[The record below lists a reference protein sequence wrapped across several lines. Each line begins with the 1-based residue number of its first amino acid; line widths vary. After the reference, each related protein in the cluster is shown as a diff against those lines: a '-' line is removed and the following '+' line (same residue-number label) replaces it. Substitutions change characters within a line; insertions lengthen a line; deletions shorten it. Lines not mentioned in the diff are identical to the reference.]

1 MSGKGKKKGAKKKG
15 DDDGPD
21 QEEMAGILSSQVE
34 CLKQRLVLEQER
46 SNMSRSKE
54 DDIRQREV
62 ELANDLDDQKK
73 KTGMIVR
80 EMTDQYN
87 KMEEDL
93 SKSIKT
99 QEGKVQDQQRQIQEL
114 KERRMQLIQEKEDI
128 YNEKEEEIR
137 KLKKNIDEMSSDFA
151 EMLKDTLTKMQERIE
166 FANKTWEDDTDANML
181 KKFDEMNAGK

>member
-62 ELANDLDDQKK
+62 ELANDLDD
-73 KTGMIVR
+73 
-80 EMTDQYN
+80 
-87 KMEEDL
+87 
-93 SKSIKT
+93 
-99 QEGKVQDQQRQIQEL
+99 
-114 KERRMQLIQEKEDI
+114 
-128 YNEKEEEIR
+128 
-137 KLKKNIDEMSSDFA
+137 
-151 EMLKDTLTKMQERIE
+151 
-166 FANKTWEDDTDANML
+166 
-181 KKFDEMNAGK
+181 